1 MGGRLSRTAPARGDV
16 EMQQN
21 PRGGGG
27 GGGGGGDDD
36 DEDINT
42 FVRRLYL
49 VIGVSGVIT
58 IIAVVFFAR
67 DSHEPLV
74 AAEPPMLPPL
84 PAPMLPPMPLPKP

>member
-1 MGGRLSRTAPARGDV
+1 MGGGLSRDDTASGDV

-27 GGGGGGDDD
+27 GDD

-58 IIAVVFFAR
+58 IIAVVKNSFSLSFFYR
-67 DSHEPLV
+67 FISFFIVLYVV
-74 AAEPPMLPPL
+74 AFNFHVYCFLIIL
-84 PAPMLPPMPLPKP
+84 